1 MPCRSR
7 RYTES
12 VRQVERGRIYPL
24 DEALRQLKAMA
35 PVRFDQTM
43 ECAVK
48 LGIDPR
54 HSDQQVRGSISLPHG
69 TGKTRVLAVFAEG
82 EKADAARSAG
92 ADHVGADELIEKV
105 QAGFTDFDVA
115 LATPDMMG
123 RIGRLGR
130 VLGPRGLMP
139 SPKSG
144 TVREDVAEAVGE
156 FKAGRIEFRNDASGN
171 VHVPVGKVSFDIEA
185 LAENVRALL
194 ARLLAMKP
202 AAARGRY
209 IQKVFLT
216 STMNP
221 AIQVETSP
229 SAPEAN

>member
-12 VRQVERGRIYPL
+12 ARQVERGRIYPL

-35 PVRFDQTM
+35 QARFDETM

-82 EKADAARSAG
+82 EKADTARSAG

-171 VHVPVGKVSFDIEA
+171 VHVPVGKVSFDVEA

-194 ARLLAMKP
+194 DRLLAMKP